1 MRTAFESYWDELER
15 PKKQL
20 SKVVEPRSGEVRRTQ
35 SEIDIFDAR
44 MVLKSLGMIL
54 GVNIF
59 VSGVLVGL
67 AFLLQ
72 RLFVIFLFLGL
83 SVGIGLGQELSANPF
98 GLESTSNPFSG
109 AGSPFGRESIN
120 NPFSEVGSPF
130 SVRGVDNPFG
140 TGVKLDT
147 TDPLDRELGLD
158 KEPLSREGL
167 TESAAQKTNELVEQS
182 AKESAKWD
190 LERAARMKELQKQA
204 EEFKKAALS
213 SETIKTP

>member
-1 MRTAFESYWDELER
+1 MKAAFEAYWDELER

-20 SKVVEPRSGEVRRTQ
+20 AKVVGTTSGEVRRTQ
-35 SEIDIFDAR
+35 SEIDIFDAK

-72 RLFVIFLFLGL
+72 RLFVIFLISGL
-83 SVGIGLGQELSANPF
+83 SVGMGWAQELSANPF
-98 GLESTSNPFSG
+98 GLESTSNPFSD

-120 NPFSEVGSPF
+120 NPFSEVGSPL

-147 TDPLDRELGLD
+147 SDPLDRELGLD
-158 KEPLSREGL
+158 KDPLSWEAL
-167 TESAAQKTNELVEQS
+167 TEAAAQKTKELMEQS
-182 AKESAKWD
+182 AKESARAD
-190 LERAARMKELQKQA
+190 LERNERLNALIRSAEKLQ
-204 EEFKKAALS
+204 
-213 SETIKTP
+213 ETSNIERR

>member
-1 MRTAFESYWDELER
+1 MKTAFESYWDELDR

-20 SKVVEPRSGEVRRTQ
+20 SRVVGATSGEVRRTQ

-72 RLFVIFLFLGL
+72 RLLVIFLILGL

-98 GLESTSNPFSG
+98 GLESTSNPFSD

-120 NPFSEVGSPF
+120 NPFSEVGSPL

-147 TDPLDRELGLD
+147 SDPLDRELGLD
-158 KEPLSREGL
+158 KDPLSWEGL
-167 TESAAQKTNELVEQS
+167 TEAAAQKTKELVEES
-182 AKESAKWD
+182 AKESAQWD

-204 EEFKKAALS
+204 EDFERATLNPEKDKF
-213 SETIKTP
+213 P

>member
-1 MRTAFESYWDELER
+1 MRIAFESYWDELER
-15 PKKQL
+15 PKTQL
-20 SKVVEPRSGEVRRTQ
+20 AKVVGATSGEVRRTQ

-72 RLFVIFLFLGL
+72 RLFVMLLISGL
-83 SVGIGLGQELSANPF
+83 SVAIGRAQELSANPF
-98 GLESTSNPFSG
+98 GLESTANPFSE

-147 TDPLDRELGLD
+147 SHPLDRELGLD
-158 KEPLSREGL
+158 KDPLSWEGL
-167 TESAAQKTNELVEQS
+167 TEAAAQKTKELVEES
-182 AKESAKWD
+182 AKESAKVD
-190 LERAARMKELQKQA
+190 LKRDERLNALIRSAEKLQ
-204 EEFKKAALS
+204 
-213 SETIKTP
+213 ETSDIERR

>member
-1 MRTAFESYWDELER
+1 MRTAFEAYLDELER

-20 SKVVEPRSGEVRRTQ
+20 AKVVETRSGEVRRTQ

-72 RLFVIFLFLGL
+72 RLFVIFLISGL
-83 SVGIGLGQELSANPF
+83 SVAIGRAQELSANPF
-98 GLESTSNPFSG
+98 GLESTANPFSE

-140 TGVKLDT
+140 KGVKLDT

-158 KEPLSREGL
+158 KDPLSRDGL
-167 TESAAQKTNELVEQS
+167 IEAAAQKTRELVEQS
-182 AKESAKWD
+182 AKESAKAD
-190 LERAARMKELQKQA
+190 MERDERLNTLIRSAEKLQ
-204 EEFKKAALS
+204 
-213 SETIKTP
+213 ETSDIERR

>member
-20 SKVVEPRSGEVRRTQ
+20 AKVVGATSGEVRRTQ

-59 VSGVLVGL
+59 VSGVLVGF

-72 RLFVIFLFLGL
+72 RLLVIFLISGL
-83 SVGIGLGQELSANPF
+83 SVGLGRAQELSANPF
-98 GLESTSNPFSG
+98 GLESTSNPFSE

-130 SVRGVDNPFG
+130 SVQGVDNPFG

-158 KEPLSREGL
+158 KDPLSWEGL
-167 TESAAQKTNELVEQS
+167 TEAAAQKTKELVEES
-182 AKESAKWD
+182 AKESAKGD
-190 LERAARMKELQKQA
+190 LERAARMKKLQKQT

>member
-1 MRTAFESYWDELER
+1 
-15 PKKQL
+15 
-20 SKVVEPRSGEVRRTQ
+20 
-35 SEIDIFDAR
+35 
-44 MVLKSLGMIL
+44 
-54 GVNIF
+54 
-59 VSGVLVGL
+59 LVGL

-147 TDPLDRELGLD
+147 SDPLDRELGLD
-158 KEPLSREGL
+158 KASLSWEGL
-167 TESAAQKTNELVEQS
+167 TEAAAQKTKELVEES
-182 AKESAKWD
+182 AKESAKVD
-190 LERAARMKELQKQA
+190 LKRDERLNALIRSAEKLKETSDI
-204 EEFKKAALS
+204 ERR
-213 SETIKTP
+213 

>member
-1 MRTAFESYWDELER
+1 
-15 PKKQL
+15 
-20 SKVVEPRSGEVRRTQ
+20 
-35 SEIDIFDAR
+35 

-83 SVGIGLGQELSANPF
+83 SVGMGWAQELSANPF
-98 GLESTSNPFSG
+98 GLESTSNPFSD

-120 NPFSEVGSPF
+120 NPFSEVGSPL
-130 SVRGVDNPFG
+130 SVRVVDNPFG

-147 TDPLDRELGLD
+147 SDPLDRELGLD
-158 KEPLSREGL
+158 KDPLSWEGL
-167 TESAAQKTNELVEQS
+167 TEAAAQKTKELMEES
-182 AKESAKWD
+182 AKESAQWD
-190 LERAARMKELQKQA
+190 LERAARMKELQKQT

>member
-20 SKVVEPRSGEVRRTQ
+20 SRVVGATSGEVRRTQ

-72 RLFVIFLFLGL
+72 RLFVIFLISGL
-83 SVGIGLGQELSANPF
+83 SVAIGRAQELSANPF
-98 GLESTSNPFSG
+98 GLESTANPFSE

-147 TDPLDRELGLD
+147 SDPLDRELGLD
-158 KEPLSREGL
+158 KDPLSRDGL
-167 TESAAQKTNELVEQS
+167 IEAAAQKTKELVEES
-182 AKESAKWD
+182 AKESAQWD
-190 LERAARMKELQKQA
+190 LARAARMKELQKQA
-204 EEFKKAALS
+204 EDFERATLNPKKD
-213 SETIKTP
+213 KFP

>member
-1 MRTAFESYWDELER
+1 MRTAFEAYWDELDR

-20 SKVVEPRSGEVRRTQ
+20 SRVVGATSGEVRRTQ

-72 RLFVIFLFLGL
+72 RLFVIFLISGL
-83 SVGIGLGQELSANPF
+83 SVAIGRAQELSANPF
-98 GLESTSNPFSG
+98 GLESTSNPFSE

-130 SVRGVDNPFG
+130 SVQGVDNPFG

-147 TDPLDRELGLD
+147 NDPLDRELGLD
-158 KEPLSREGL
+158 KDPLSREGL
-167 TESAAQKTNELVEQS
+167 TEAAAQKTKELMEQS
-182 AKESAKWD
+182 AKESARAD
-190 LERAARMKELQKQA
+190 LERNERLNALIRSAEKLQ
-204 EEFKKAALS
+204 
-213 SETIKTP
+213 ETSNIERR